1 MFQYVKFQYMRDRC
15 GAKRSLPLAA
25 DPSDGALGEAGLRPH
40 PAPPPYH
47 EAASVPARQTN
58 VSEH

>member
-1 MFQYVKFQYMRDRC
+1 MRDRC